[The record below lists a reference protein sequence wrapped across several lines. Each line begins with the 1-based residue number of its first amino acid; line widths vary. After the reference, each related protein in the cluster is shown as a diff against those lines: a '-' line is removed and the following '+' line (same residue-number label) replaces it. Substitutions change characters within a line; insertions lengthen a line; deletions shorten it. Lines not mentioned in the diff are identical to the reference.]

1 MKKIRTIISVL
12 LVVTFLAVMF
22 PVYVNAAPMMGTN
35 PDLKAFHGKWVSDRW
50 VPEGYFIHQ
59 TMKIRCDIE
68 TNYCKLELIAEASRS
83 CTLTNEGIPTDAL
96 LEGEDFVD
104 VTDHILEL
112 DVDAYCLTKP
122 PTYSTTVPVF
132 FAYNSNDD
140 TLTDNLDTIW
150 HRK

>member
-1 MKKIRTIISVL
+1 MKKLSMLISIL
-12 LVVTFLAVMF
+12 TVVAFLAVMF
-22 PVYVNAAPMMGTN
+22 PVYANAAPLIRTN
-35 PDLKAFHGKWVSDRW
+35 PDLKVFHGKWVSDRW
-50 VPEGYFIHQ
+50 VSEGYFIHQ

-83 CTLTNEGIPTDAL
+83 CTLANEGIPTDAL

-122 PTYSTTVPVF
+122 PTYSKTVPVF
-132 FAYNSNDD
+132 FIYNSDD
-140 TLTDNLDTIW
+140 GTLTDNLDTIW
-150 HRK
+150 YRK